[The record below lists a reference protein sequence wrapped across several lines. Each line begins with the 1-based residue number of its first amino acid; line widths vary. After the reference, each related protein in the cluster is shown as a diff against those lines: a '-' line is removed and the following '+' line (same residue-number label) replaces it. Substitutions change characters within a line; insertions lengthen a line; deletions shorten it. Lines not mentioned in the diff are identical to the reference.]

1 MKNNKEVKRSL
12 DRLKKKAVK
21 DMLEWILTLDHDTT
35 KDEILAYKAGYLAGY
50 NRGSNLA

>member
-1 MKNNKEVKRSL
+1 MQTKKEIKRSL

-21 DMLEWILTLDHDTT
+21 DMLEWMLTLDHDTT
-35 KDEILAYKAGYLAGY
+35 KEEILAYKAGYLAGY